1 METNKAERLEQA
13 VATLDELIELAE
25 GCGLRES
32 AQFLAM
38 AKLHLQIDLNEVT
51 DIEFR
56 ALCDA
61 ARRQG
66 GQAARSRARSAAAQ
80 PPRRRTARHAP
91 RLAMSAGCPV
101 AARRPPARRAMTGR
115 QSRAITLTGV
125 LRTA

>member
-13 VATLDELIELAE
+13 VATLGELIELAE

-56 ALCDA
+56 ALCALLEGKAGKPRDP
-61 ARRQG
+61 ARALPLRN
-66 GQAARSRARSAAAQ
+66 
-80 PPRRRTARHAP
+80 RRDGESARHAP
-91 RLAMSAGCPV
+91 RLALSAGRPV
-101 AARRPPARRAMTGR
+101 AAWRSPARRAMTDSR
-115 QSRAITLTGV
+115 NRAITLTGI
-125 LRTA
+125 LRSA